1 MLCLGNDYKL
11 LQVRNFAGLRKRQK
25 RSFDRGQRKSAELES
40 FASRLQPGGGATGE
54 QWDFNLRLF
63 CGVCRSAGADAF

>member
-25 RSFDRGQRKSAELES
+25 RSFDRGLTRI
-40 FASRLQPGGGATGE
+40 FFYNGG
-54 QWDFNLRLF
+54 WY
-63 CGVCRSAGADAF
+63 V